1 MVKFVWKTKKLLI
14 KAEYAPRFVIY
25 ATNDSMRTVI
35 ITKIVFSI
43 DTNVFYVDIRDG
55 LQELRIQPSEVDRIT
70 FNGSSVVQS
79 YHKAGMEKLCNP
91 ADKIDITIHDNYK
104 RKYKIRTDLTI
115 GMFESDL

>member
-1 MVKFVWKTKKLLI
+1 MFPTFSI
-14 KAEYAPRFVIY
+14 
-25 ATNDSMRTVI
+25 
-35 ITKIVFSI
+35 IVFSI
-43 DTNVFYVDIRDG
+43 DTHEFYVYVREG
-55 LQELRIQPSEVDRIT
+55 LQELRIQPSGVDRIT

-79 YHKAGMEKLCNP
+79 YHKVGMEKLCNP